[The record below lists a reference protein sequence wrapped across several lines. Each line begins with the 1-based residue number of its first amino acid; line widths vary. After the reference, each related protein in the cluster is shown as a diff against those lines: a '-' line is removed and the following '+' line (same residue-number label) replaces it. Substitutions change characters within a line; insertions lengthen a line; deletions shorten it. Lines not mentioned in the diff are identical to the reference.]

1 MLRGHLGNLQPQA
14 RLGAGAPSNPYG
26 APPHPAAGGG
36 LPPGSG
42 MMAPRPVYGAPQPPG
57 THQLASQIQQ
67 MNMGGQ
73 HPGPPPAAVPGGAP
87 RPPPA
92 VGQMHPPQGVAAV
105 RPPPA
110 MPRPG
115 FPPAPAMQ
123 MNGGMHQEAVGV
135 PQKQQQ
141 RYRPPPMPMPA
152 ATPQR
157 PLGAMPMPAAL
168 NRQQQQYPRPITPSS
183 GFPVGVPPPPRPPP
197 VEGLSAP
204 VPPPMPTPSAAP
216 RAPFMAQQQQH
227 IGGGVARLPPQPPQ
241 PQQIGGYPQQQQQPG
256 TPFSPSAT
264 AGGMSGTPGGGWG
277 APPTFGATAPSQP
290 GPPSQQQ
297 GGAPPAFGA
306 PPTMQQQQQQSGGM
320 ATSAPQQQGVMG
332 GRNIDPG
339 SMPRPASLPPP
350 TQVFETRRE
359 NTHTIPPS
367 TEAPIVVRDC
377 GSAGPRYMRS
387 SLNSIPQGADL
398 LKSASLPFVVMINP
412 LALPEH
418 GEAPVD
424 VVDAAGPDV
433 GGPLRCV
440 DCKAYVC
447 PYMRWVDNGRKM
459 ECCFCNS
466 SNTIVP
472 PEYFSH
478 LGGDG
483 QRRDREDR
491 PELCRGSVEFDVGGE
506 YLVRPPVCPT
516 YFFLIEVTAGAVGSG
531 ATAAACAS
539 ISQLLDEL
547 PGGERTRVGI
557 ATFDSRVHFYAP
569 KSSTNSM
576 SNGDI
581 HAAANGDPNEAS
593 SASQQ
598 QPVMLVMSDIADP
611 FCPLGGT
618 AAAVNLAHHKKALKN
633 LLDSIPKTF
642 ASTQVG
648 ECAGGAALKAT
659 IDALK
664 LGVGGRAVVFLA
676 SLPHAGVLALKP
688 REAGRPPSERDTL
701 EVMTPEGKDYTALA
715 QHAAE
720 HQVSIDI
727 FALTQG
733 YVDLATLSVLCTET
747 SGSMHRYNPF
757 NPDADGARFH
767 NDLRWCLMRP
777 QGFEAV
783 ARLRVSSG
791 LSVDNYVGAF
801 HRRNPTDLHF
811 PALSCDH
818 TISARLLHEE
828 RLREGAEI
836 YLQYALLYTN
846 TEGRRRVR
854 LHNLALPVTRSLGSV
869 FRGADLDTFVTYVA
883 KKVSAQVPGRTIA
896 ACRDVIIKAA
906 VDTLVAYRK
915 HVATASSSGQL
926 ILPESLKLL
935 PLYSLGLTKL
945 ACFRTDAR
953 ADSRAIWM
961 TRLMMASPTTV
972 LPTLHPRLLELHTL
986 VKKPANA
993 PKVPEKLWL
1002 TAERLDSEGIYLL
1015 ENGFDAHI
1023 FIGAAVP
1030 PEMCTA
1036 LLNVPSADMIDIV
1049 QFSGPPALD
1058 TQLSKAVLALLDE
1071 IRRQRKSYMH
1081 LRLVRRGHPQ
1091 EAACMA
1097 ALIED
1102 RSPSAGMSYVEWLCM
1117 LHRQIQNKLS

>member
-1 MLRGHLGNLQPQA
+1 MGG
-14 RLGAGAPSNPYG
+14 
-26 APPHPAAGGG
+26 PPLSTPLAT
-36 LPPGSG
+36 
-42 MMAPRPVYGAPQPPG
+42 APRASYIMPPQ
-57 THQLASQIQQ
+57 QQ
-67 MNMGGQ
+67 PMGG
-73 HPGPPPAAVPGGAP
+73 VPVA
-87 RPPPA
+87 RPPP
-92 VGQMHPPQGVAAV
+92 PSLPQ
-105 RPPPA
+105 
-110 MPRPG
+110 
-115 FPPAPAMQ
+115 
-123 MNGGMHQEAVGV
+123 HQH
-135 PQKQQQ
+135 QQQ
-141 RYRPPPMPMPA
+141 
-152 ATPQR
+152 PQ
-157 PLGAMPMPAAL
+157 
-168 NRQQQQYPRPITPSS
+168 
-183 GFPVGVPPPPRPPP
+183 VV
-197 VEGLSAP
+197 
-204 VPPPMPTPSAAP
+204 
-216 RAPFMAQQQQH
+216 
-227 IGGGVARLPPQPPQ
+227 
-241 PQQIGGYPQQQQQPG
+241 GGYPQPGMAPPQPRPLGGGYPAPPPQQQPQTPLGRYPG
-256 TPFSPSAT
+256 TPFSPTAA
-264 AGGMSGTPGGGWG
+264 AGGIPGTPGGGWG
-277 APPTFGATAPSQP
+277 APPTFGAATAGAAVPQNQQ
-290 GPPSQQQ
+290 GPP
-297 GGAPPAFGA
+297 FGA
-306 PPTMQQQQQQSGGM
+306 PPPPPQQQQPGGV
-320 ATSAPQQQGVMG
+320 ATAPQQQGGMG

-339 SMPRPASLPPP
+339 SMPRPAPLPPP

-367 TEAPIVVRDC
+367 TEAPIVVRDY

-418 GEAPVD
+418 GD
-424 VVDAAGPDV
+424 SQIDIVDAGPAV

-472 PEYFSH
+472 AEYFSH
-478 LGGDG
+478 VGGDG
-483 QRRDREDR
+483 QRRDRDDR
-491 PELCRGSVEFDVGGE
+491 PELCRGSVEFDVAGE
-506 YLVRPPVCPT
+506 YSVRPPVCPT
-516 YFFLIEVTAGAVGSG
+516 YFFLIEVTAGAIGSG
-531 ATAAACAS
+531 ATASACAS
-539 ISQLLDEL
+539 IAQLLDEL

-569 KSSTNSM
+569 KIALNNHTSGMANGNTGLNGSSSTTTT
-576 SNGDI
+576 
-581 HAAANGDPNEAS
+581 DPDEAS

-598 QPVMLVMSDIADP
+598 QPVMLVMSDVSDP

-618 AAAVNLAHHKKALKN
+618 AAAVNLVQHKEALKG

-642 ASTQVG
+642 ASTQIG
-648 ECAGGAALKAT
+648 ECAGGAALKAS

-664 LGVGGRAVVFLA
+664 LGVGGRVLVFLA
-676 SLPHAGVLALKP
+676 SLPHAGALLLRP

-701 EVMTPEGKDYTALA
+701 EVMIPEGKEYTALA
-715 QHAAE
+715 QDAAE

-733 YVDLATLSVLCTET
+733 YVDLATLSVLCSET
-747 SGSMHRYNPF
+747 SGSMNRYNPF
-757 NPDADGARFH
+757 NPAADGARFH

-783 ARLRVSSG
+783 ARLRVSTG

-818 TISARLLHEE
+818 TISARLIHDE
-828 RLREGAEI
+828 RLREGTEI

-854 LHNLALPVTRSLGSV
+854 VHTLALPVTRSLGSV
-869 FRGADLDTFVTYVA
+869 FRGADLDTFVAYVA

-896 ACRDVIIKAA
+896 ACREVVIKAA

-961 TRLMMASPTTV
+961 SRLLTASPATI
-972 LPTLHPRLLELHTL
+972 LPTLHPRLLELHSLPTR
-986 VKKPANA
+986 PANA

-1002 TAERLDSEGIYLL
+1002 TAERLDPEGIFLL
-1015 ENGFDAHI
+1015 ENGCDAHI

-1030 PEMCTA
+1030 PEICTA
-1036 LLNVPSADMIDIV
+1036 LLNVPSADMVDIV
-1049 QFSGPPALD
+1049 QWSGPPVLD
-1058 TQLSKAVLALLDE
+1058 TPLSKAVLALLDE

-1081 LRLVRRGHPQ
+1081 LRLMRRGHPQ

>member
-1 MLRGHLGNLQPQA
+1 MNM
-14 RLGAGAPSNPYG
+14 AGQ
-26 APPHPAAGGG
+26 
-36 LPPGSG
+36 
-42 MMAPRPVYGAPQPPG
+42 QPP
-57 THQLASQIQQ
+57 
-67 MNMGGQ
+67 
-73 HPGPPPAAVPGGAP
+73 PPPPPAVPGGGP

-92 VGQMHPPQGVAAV
+92 VGQTQPPPPSIAAV

-123 MNGGMHQEAVGV
+123 MNGGMTQGAGTV
-135 PQKQQQ
+135 PQQQQ
-141 RYRPPPMPMPA
+141 QQQYRPPPPMPA
-152 ATPQR
+152 APPQR
-157 PLGAMPMPAAL
+157 PPGSMPMPPPAAL
-168 NRQQQQYPRPITPSS
+168 QQQKQQQYPRTVTPGA
-183 GFPVGVPPPPRPPP
+183 GFPAGAPPPPRPPP
-197 VEGLSAP
+197 IGGFSAP
-204 VPPPMPTPSAAP
+204 VQPALPTPSAAP
-216 RAPFMAQQQQH
+216 RAPSMAQQQQQPPN
-227 IGGGVARLPPQPPQ
+227 IGGGVARPPPALPQ
-241 PQQIGGYPQQQQQPG
+241 PQQQPMAQPPPFGGYPAPPPPSLGGYPQQQQQPG
-256 TPFSPSAT
+256 TPFSPSA
-264 AGGMSGTPGGGWG
+264 AGGGMG
-277 APPTFGATAPSQP
+277 APPSFSVTPPSQP
-290 GPPSQQQ
+290 GPPQQQQQ
-297 GGAPPAFGA
+297 GAVPAFGA
-306 PPTMQQQQQQSGGM
+306 LPPMQQQQQL
-320 ATSAPQQQGVMG
+320 QQPG

-350 TQVFETRRE
+350 TQVFETRKE

-387 SLNSIPQGADL
+387 SLNSVPQGADI
-398 LKSASLPFVVMINP
+398 LKSASLPFVVMVNP

-418 GEAPVD
+418 GEASID
-424 VVDAAGPDV
+424 VVDAAGPAV

-440 DCKAYVC
+440 DCKAYIC

-466 SNTIVP
+466 KDTIVP

-478 LGGDG
+478 LSGDG

-506 YLVRPPVCPT
+506 YMVRPPVCPT

-539 ISQLLDEL
+539 IAQLLDEL

-569 KSSTNSM
+569 KSSTPSM

-581 HAAANGDPNEAS
+581 HAASNGDVNEPS
-593 SASQQ
+593 PASQQ
-598 QPVMLVMSDIADP
+598 QSVMLVMGDIADP
-611 FCPLGGT
+611 FCPLGGIS
-618 AAAVNLAHHKKALKN
+618 AAVNLVHHKGALKS
-633 LLDSIPKTF
+633 LLYSIPKTF
-642 ASTQVG
+642 SSTQIG
-648 ECAGGAALKAT
+648 ESAGGAALKAT

-664 LGVGGRAVVFLA
+664 LGVGGRALVFLA
-676 SLPHAGVLALKP
+676 SLPHAGALALKP

-701 EVMTPEGKDYTALA
+701 EVMNPEGKDYSALA

-727 FALTQG
+727 FGLTQG
-733 YVDLATLSVLCTET
+733 YIDLATLSVLCTET

-757 NPDADGARFH
+757 NPAADGARFH
-767 NDLRWCLMRP
+767 NDLRWCLTRP
-777 QGFEAV
+777 HGFEAV
-783 ARLRVSSG
+783 ARLRVSTG

-818 TISARLLHEE
+818 IVSARLVHEE
-828 RLREGAEI
+828 RLREGTEA

-854 LHNLALPVTRSLGSV
+854 LHTLALPVTRSLGSV
-869 FRGADLDTFVTYVA
+869 FRGADLDTFVAYVA

-945 ACFRTDAR
+945 TCFRTDAR

-961 TRLMMASPTTV
+961 TRLRMASPTTV

-986 VKKPANA
+986 VNRPANA

-1002 TAERLDSEGIYLL
+1002 TAERLDPEGIFLL

-1030 PEMCTA
+1030 PEMCNA
-1036 LLNVPSADMIDIV
+1036 LLDVPSADMVDIV
-1049 QFSGPPALD
+1049 HFSGPPVLD
-1058 TQLSKAVLALLDE
+1058 TPLSKAVLALLDE

-1081 LRLVRRGHPQ
+1081 LRLMRRGHPH

>member
-1 MLRGHLGNLQPQA
+1 
-14 RLGAGAPSNPYG
+14 
-26 APPHPAAGGG
+26 
-36 LPPGSG
+36 
-42 MMAPRPVYGAPQPPG
+42 
-57 THQLASQIQQ
+57 
-67 MNMGGQ
+67 
-73 HPGPPPAAVPGGAP
+73 
-87 RPPPA
+87 
-92 VGQMHPPQGVAAV
+92 
-105 RPPPA
+105 
-110 MPRPG
+110 
-115 FPPAPAMQ
+115 
-123 MNGGMHQEAVGV
+123 
-135 PQKQQQ
+135 
-141 RYRPPPMPMPA
+141 
-152 ATPQR
+152 
-157 PLGAMPMPAAL
+157 
-168 NRQQQQYPRPITPSS
+168 
-183 GFPVGVPPPPRPPP
+183 
-197 VEGLSAP
+197 
-204 VPPPMPTPSAAP
+204 
-216 RAPFMAQQQQH
+216 
-227 IGGGVARLPPQPPQ
+227 
-241 PQQIGGYPQQQQQPG
+241 
-256 TPFSPSAT
+256 
-264 AGGMSGTPGGGWG
+264 
-277 APPTFGATAPSQP
+277 
-290 GPPSQQQ
+290 
-297 GGAPPAFGA
+297 
-306 PPTMQQQQQQSGGM
+306 
-320 ATSAPQQQGVMG
+320 
-332 GRNIDPG
+332 
-339 SMPRPASLPPP
+339 
-350 TQVFETRRE
+350 
-359 NTHTIPPS
+359 
-367 TEAPIVVRDC
+367 
-377 GSAGPRYMRS
+377 
-387 SLNSIPQGADL
+387 
-398 LKSASLPFVVMINP
+398 
-412 LALPEH
+412 
-418 GEAPVD
+418 
-424 VVDAAGPDV
+424 
-433 GGPLRCV
+433 
-440 DCKAYVC
+440 
-447 PYMRWVDNGRKM
+447 
-459 ECCFCNS
+459 
-466 SNTIVP
+466 
-472 PEYFSH
+472 
-478 LGGDG
+478 
-483 QRRDREDR
+483 
-491 PELCRGSVEFDVGGE
+491 
-506 YLVRPPVCPT
+506 VCPT
-516 YFFLIEVTAGAVGSG
+516 YFFLIEVTAGAISTG

-539 ISQLLDEL
+539 IAQLLDEL
-547 PGGERTRVGI
+547 PGSERTRVGI

-581 HAAANGDPNEAS
+581 HAASNGDVNEAT

-611 FCPLGGT
+611 FCPLGGNS
-618 AAAVNLAHHKKALKN
+618 AAINLIHHKKALKT

-642 ASTQVG
+642 SSTQIG
-648 ECAGGAALKAT
+648 ESAGGAAIKAT

-664 LGVGGRAVVFLA
+664 LGVGGRALVFLA
-676 SLPHAGVLALKP
+676 SLPHAGALALKP

-701 EVMTPEGKDYTALA
+701 EVMNPEGKDYTALA

-733 YVDLATLSVLCTET
+733 YIDLATLSVLCTET

-757 NPDADGARFH
+757 NPAADGARFH
-767 NDLRWCLMRP
+767 NDLRWSLTRP

-818 TISARLLHEE
+818 TISSRLIHEE
-828 RLREGAEI
+828 RLREGTEI

-854 LHNLALPVTRSLGSV
+854 LHTLALPVTRSLGSV

-883 KKVSAQVPGRTIA
+883 KKVSAQLPGRTIA
-896 ACRDVIIKAA
+896 ACRDVVIKAA

-961 TRLMMASPTTV
+961 TRLKMASATAV
-972 LPTLHPRLLELHTL
+972 LPTLHPRLLELHSL
-986 VKKPANA
+986 VHRPDNA

-1002 TAERLDSEGIYLL
+1002 TAERLDPEGIFLL

-1030 PEMCTA
+1030 PEMCSA
-1036 LLNVPSADMIDIV
+1036 LLNVPSADMVDIA
-1049 QFSGPPALD
+1049 QFSGPPVLE
-1058 TQLSKAVLALLDE
+1058 TPLSKAVLALLDE

-1081 LRLVRRGHPQ
+1081 LRLVRRGHPH

>member
-1 MLRGHLGNLQPQA
+1 
-14 RLGAGAPSNPYG
+14 
-26 APPHPAAGGG
+26 
-36 LPPGSG
+36 
-42 MMAPRPVYGAPQPPG
+42 
-57 THQLASQIQQ
+57 
-67 MNMGGQ
+67 
-73 HPGPPPAAVPGGAP
+73 
-87 RPPPA
+87 
-92 VGQMHPPQGVAAV
+92 
-105 RPPPA
+105 
-110 MPRPG
+110 MP
-115 FPPAPAMQ
+115 
-123 MNGGMHQEAVGV
+123 
-135 PQKQQQ
+135 
-141 RYRPPPMPMPA
+141 
-152 ATPQR
+152 
-157 PLGAMPMPAAL
+157 
-168 NRQQQQYPRPITPSS
+168 
-183 GFPVGVPPPPRPPP
+183 
-197 VEGLSAP
+197 
-204 VPPPMPTPSAAP
+204 
-216 RAPFMAQQQQH
+216 
-227 IGGGVARLPPQPPQ
+227 
-241 PQQIGGYPQQQQQPG
+241 
-256 TPFSPSAT
+256 
-264 AGGMSGTPGGGWG
+264 GTPGGGWG
-277 APPTFGATAPSQP
+277 APPTFGAAA
-290 GPPSQQQ
+290 
-297 GGAPPAFGA
+297 GAPPPQQQQQHQHGAPPFGA
-306 PPTMQQQQQQSGGM
+306 PPPLQQQQAPGQPTAPPPQQGGM
-320 ATSAPQQQGVMG
+320 A

-367 TEAPIVVRDC
+367 TEAPIVVRDY

-387 SLNSIPQGADL
+387 SLNSVPQGADL
-398 LKSASLPFVVMINP
+398 LKSASLPLVVMINP

-418 GEAPVD
+418 GDSPVD
-424 VVDAAGPDV
+424 VVDALPAV

-440 DCKAYVC
+440 DCRAYVC
-447 PYMRWVDNGRKM
+447 SYMRWVDNGRKM

-478 LGGDG
+478 VGGDG
-483 QRRDREDR
+483 RRRDREDR
-491 PELCRGSVEFDVGGE
+491 PELSRGSVEFDVGGE

-516 YFFLIEVTAGAVGSG
+516 YFFLIEVTAGAVNSG

-539 ISQLLDEL
+539 IAQLLDEL

-569 KSSTNSM
+569 KLSSTISNS
-576 SNGDI
+576 N
-581 HAAANGDPNEAS
+581 ANGIVDHGVLNGSDEAS

-618 AAAVNLAHHKKALKN
+618 AAAVNLSQHKNTLKT
-633 LLDSIPKTF
+633 LLESIPKLF
-642 ASTQVG
+642 ASTQIG

-664 LGVGGRAVVFLA
+664 LGVGGRVLLFLA
-676 SLPHAGVLALKP
+676 SLPHAGALSLRP

-701 EVMTPEGKDYTALA
+701 EVMLPEGKEYAALA

-727 FALTQG
+727 FALSQG

-757 NPDADGARFH
+757 NPAADGARFH

-783 ARLRVSSG
+783 ARLRVSTG
-791 LSVDNYVGAF
+791 LAVDNYVGAF
-801 HRRNPTDLHF
+801 HRRNLTDLHF

-818 TISARLLHEE
+818 TIAARLIHEE
-828 RLREGAEI
+828 RLREGTEI
-836 YLQYALLYTN
+836 YLQYALLYTT

-854 LHNLALPVTRSLGSV
+854 VHTLAMPVTRSLGSV

-883 KKVSAQVPGRTIA
+883 KKVSAQIPGRTIA
-896 ACRDVIIKAA
+896 ACRDVVIKAV
-906 VDTLVAYRK
+906 VDTLVAYKK
-915 HVATASSSGQL
+915 HVASASSSAQL

-961 TRLMMASPTTV
+961 TRLIMASPTTV
-972 LPTLHPRLLELHTL
+972 LPTLHPRLMELHTL
-986 VKKPANA
+986 PNRPSNA

-1002 TAERLDSEGIYLL
+1002 TAERLDPEGIFLL

-1036 LLNVPSADMIDIV
+1036 LLNVPSPDMVDIT
-1049 QFSGPPALD
+1049 QFSGPPVLD
-1058 TQLSKAVLALLDE
+1058 TPLSKSVLGLLDE

-1081 LRLVRRGHPQ
+1081 LRLMRRGHPQ